1 MTTAACISLLRVF
14 VAAIVIATTSKSYA
28 FGGRVHG
35 LWSLCSLSVCEW
47 LCECKLC
54 AWASHLAM
62 CVLRMRAAEGGW
74 VGGWVGERVG
84 GWWFCVAFVWRLC
97 VAALRGCFACGL
109 CARLES
115 RTKCIATRDNHLS
128 ESRTPWH
135 GVDSAVRLQ
144 KQRAAIAAIEARCRE
159 SRRSGAQQAWEP
171 GRGHDSAWRETW
183 RPLHD
188 RKCVGI
194 AAVASHTTRERLQQL

>member
-14 VAAIVIATTSKSYA
+14 VAAIVMATISKSYA

-109 CARLES
+109 CARRES
-115 RTKCIATRDNHLS
+115 RTKCIATRDNHFS
-128 ESRTPWH
+128 ESRTIWC
-135 GVDSAVRLQ
+135 GNDSAVRLQ
-144 KQRAAIAAIEARCRE
+144 KQRAAIVKRELCSAVSVLQISWWGRRTPVRVKHPFVRRRFDKATVAA
-159 SRRSGAQQAWEP
+159 
-171 GRGHDSAWRETW
+171 T
-183 RPLHD
+183 
-188 RKCVGI
+188 
-194 AAVASHTTRERLQQL
+194 SHW